1 MTNNTPYTND
11 PYFQIKEYIHP
22 TKGIDREVTIL
33 HISDLHL
40 IVSDEN
46 SSDEWKAFAQKQRDA
61 WKGVRLSFAKLYG
74 DSTDEPHLIQP
85 EEGLPRFIDL
95 ANEKRP
101 DLLLLS
107 GDMLNDFSTETIDY
121 LGDALSKLQVPYMW
135 VRGNHELGNDDAYA
149 PYMQENAPVQK
160 VTCGNLQILGL
171 DDAKRKVTS
180 TQLDALK
187 AAVSDAA
194 EKGDIPVLAMH
205 IPVRT
210 PLNADAVSH
219 FDPYFL
225 LGGEGT
231 DDDSRAFLEYLQSES
246 CPISTV
252 LCGHV
257 HGHHVSEFAEGKKM
271 ICCSSSMV
279 GCAIVHR
286 FTQAEN
292 E

>member
-1 MTNNTPYTND
+1 MYIND
-11 PYFQIKEYIHP
+11 PYFQIKEYVHP
-22 TKGIDREVTIL
+22 TKGLDREVTIL

-46 SSDEWKAFAQKQRDA
+46 STEEWKAFAQKQRDA

-85 EEGLPRFIDL
+85 EEGLPKFIAL
-95 ANEKRP
+95 ANEIKP
-101 DLLLLS
+101 DLLLLT
-107 GDMLNDFSTETIDY
+107 GDMLNDFSKETIDY
-121 LGDALSKLQVPYMW
+121 LGDALAKLRIPYMW
-135 VRGNHELGNDDAYA
+135 VRGNHEIGNDDAYA
-149 PYMQENAPVQK
+149 PYTQGNIPVQMARL
-160 VTCGNLQILGL
+160 GNLHVLGL

-180 TQLDALK
+180 VQLDALRSAVNDVT
-187 AAVSDAA
+187 AA
-194 EKGDIPVLAMH
+194 GGIPVLAMH

-210 PLNADAVSH
+210 ALNADAVSH

-231 DDDSRAFLEYLQSES
+231 DDDSHAFLDYLEDKE
-246 CPISTV
+246 CPINTV

-257 HGHHVSEFAEGKKM
+257 HGHHHSVFAEGKQQ

-279 GCAIVHR
+279 GCCIVHR
-286 FTQAEN
+286 FTQA
-292 E
+292 

>member
-1 MTNNTPYTND
+1 MNNTAYTND
-11 PYFQIKEYIHP
+11 PYFQVREYVHP
-22 TKGIDREVTIL
+22 TKGLDREVTIL

-46 SSDEWKAFAQKQRDA
+46 STDEWKAFSQKQRDA

-85 EEGLPRFIDL
+85 EDGLPKFIAL
-95 ANEKRP
+95 ANEKKP
-101 DLLLLS
+101 NLLLLT

-121 LGDALSKLQVPYMW
+121 LGDALAKLQVPYMW

-149 PYMQENAPVQK
+149 PYTQANIPVQ
-160 VTCGNLQILGL
+160 TARLANLRMLGL

-180 TQLDALK
+180 VQLDALRS
-187 AAVSDAA
+187 AVDDAKNA
-194 EKGDIPVLAMH
+194 GDIPVLAMH

-210 PLNADAVSH
+210 ALNADAVAH

-231 DDDSRAFLEYLQSES
+231 DDDSKAFLEYLQSAD

-257 HGHHVSEFAEGKKM
+257 HGHHASTFAEGKQQ

-279 GCAIVHR
+279 GCAVVHR
-286 FTQAEN
+286 FTPA
-292 E
+292 

>member
-1 MTNNTPYTND
+1 MYIND
-11 PYFQIKEYIHP
+11 PYFQFKEYVHP
-22 TKGIDREVTIL
+22 TKGLDREVTVL

-46 SSDEWKAFAQKQRDA
+46 STEEWKAFAQKQRDA

-85 EEGLPRFIDL
+85 EDGLHKFIAL
-95 ANEKRP
+95 ANETRP
-101 DLLLLS
+101 DLLLLT
-107 GDMLNDFSTETIDY
+107 GDMLNDFSTETIGY
-121 LGDALSKLQVPYMW
+121 LGDALAKLQVPYMW
-135 VRGNHELGNDDAYA
+135 VRGNHEIGNDDAYA
-149 PYMQENAPVQK
+149 PYTQGNISVQK
-160 VTCGNLQILGL
+160 TVCGKLHLLGL

-180 TQLDALK
+180 VQLDALRSAVNDVT
-187 AAVSDAA
+187 AA
-194 EKGDIPVLAMH
+194 GGIPVLAMH

-231 DDDSRAFLEYLQSES
+231 DDDSKAFLEYLQSAD

-257 HGHHVSEFAEGKKM
+257 HGHHMSTFAEGKQQ

-279 GCAIVHR
+279 GCAVVHR
-286 FTQAEN
+286 FTPARE
-292 E
+292 